1 MFLQYNMRYL
11 VVSTEKNPLFVSED
25 VIEKSI
31 PHDDPLSSFGKP
43 CDVNWWSLG
52 QIFLSHPHTHDGF
65 LNLTLIASI
74 TTATDDKFWDI
85 FPDFRKK

>member
-43 CDVNWWSLG
+43 CDVNW
-52 QIFLSHPHTHDGF
+52 
-65 LNLTLIASI
+65 
-74 TTATDDKFWDI
+74 
-85 FPDFRKK
+85 